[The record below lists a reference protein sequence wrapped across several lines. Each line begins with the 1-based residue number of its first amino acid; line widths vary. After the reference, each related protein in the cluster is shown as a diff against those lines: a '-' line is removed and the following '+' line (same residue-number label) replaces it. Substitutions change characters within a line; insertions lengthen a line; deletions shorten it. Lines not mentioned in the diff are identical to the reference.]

1 MFVILKAAYFT
12 DYADDDIQFEVRNNI
27 TDVIKTLEQIE
38 ENLFSWKNQMEL
50 NSDERINYAPIIN
63 RINNLSKNV
72 LCSKNDT
79 IAG

>member
-1 MFVILKAAYFT
+1 
-12 DYADDDIQFEVRNNI
+12 
-27 TDVIKTLEQIE
+27 
-38 ENLFSWKNQMEL
+38 MEL

-79 IAG
+79 IVREMYLKSMGTKKKR